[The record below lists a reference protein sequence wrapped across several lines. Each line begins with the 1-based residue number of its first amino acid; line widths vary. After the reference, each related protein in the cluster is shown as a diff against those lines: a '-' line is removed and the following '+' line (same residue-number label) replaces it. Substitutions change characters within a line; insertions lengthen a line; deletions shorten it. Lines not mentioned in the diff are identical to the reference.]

1 MNLRYVSFKEN
12 LNDKNVL
19 FLTDVLFSVFQNV
32 RKQKEPLQFS
42 DLNWK
47 LSIECF

>member
-1 MNLRYVSFKEN
+1 MNLRYVSFKES
-12 LNDKNVL
+12 LNEKNVL

-32 RKQKEPLQFS
+32 RKQKEHLQFS